1 MKIRNREI
9 HVLFTPEELAALHRK
24 MEEIGVKNRS
34 AFIRKMS
41 LDGYIVKLDTSDIHE
56 MTSLLRRCSNNL
68 NQIAKKANA
77 TRSIYGADIAELQAK
92 QDEIWE
98 MAKEILARLSSI
110 Q

>member
-41 LDGYIVKLDTSDIHE
+41 LDGYVVHLDTSDIQE
-56 MTSLLRRCSNNL
+56 MIRLLRQSSNNL
-68 NQIAKKANA
+68 NQVAKKANA
-77 TRSIYGADIAELQAK
+77 SGSIYGADIADMQAR

-98 MAKEILARLSSI
+98 TAKEILARLASI